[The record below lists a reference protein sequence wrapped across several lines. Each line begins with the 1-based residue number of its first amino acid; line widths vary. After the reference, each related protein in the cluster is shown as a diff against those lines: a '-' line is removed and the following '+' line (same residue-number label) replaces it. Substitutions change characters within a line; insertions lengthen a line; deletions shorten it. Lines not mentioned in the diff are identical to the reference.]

1 MIFVDFALYRL
12 CAHSL
17 FKKFGKEDIIMISRA
32 LGDA

>member
-12 CAHSL
+12 RVHSL
-17 FKKFGKEDIIMISRA
+17 FKKFGKEDILFSRA